1 MRLRCRTEA
10 LLTEATVFIAV
21 GETRRHALYNLCEG
35 NRRHAP
41 LRHTERQRSIYKIL
55 HPVKGF
61 RMTGYCV
68 LNDRQSH
75 TERQR
80 SICNIAR
87 CTLHIIIEKILH
99 YVLHIIIEKI
109 LHFVQNDNKGCKA
122 SLRSRRMTMKCAK
135 RKSCAFGTTL
145 RSRRM
150 INKGATDPTLTRRR
164 VSNAHSGYQLFRK
177 AVGVFCYNFTA
188 QILKN
193 TVEKV
198 LFIIIT
204 VI

>member
-1 MRLRCRTEA
+1 MHFPQTADTRCLRN
-10 LLTEATVFIAV
+10 VPFI
-21 GETRRHALYNLCEG
+21 
-35 NRRHAP
+35 
-41 LRHTERQRSIYKIL
+41 IF
-55 HPVKGF
+55 VKGTAVMPPYVILSISEVFTRFFTTF

-164 VSNAHSGYQLFRK
+164 VLNAHSGYQLFRK
-177 AVGVFCYNFTA
+177 AVGFFC
-188 QILKN
+188 
-193 TVEKV
+193 
-198 LFIIIT
+198 
-204 VI
+204 